1 MAMDCHVFNQKSIRR
16 PRSSHDSPNFA
27 VATPPASPTL
37 RQIMKPGGTEGGT
50 APFIA
55 GLGLTLTALGLYLL
69 FDSVHVVSGGTG
81 LISQWLIGNSGG
93 WESTSRGIIFV
104 PLLLGVG
111 LLFYDA
117 KTRIGWGLMWVGLAV
132 IIVEILSRLQFMFS
146 MKTSHLLLI
155 LGMTAA
161 GIGLM
166 LRGLREDKIAER
178 SKSDPP

>member
-1 MAMDCHVFNQKSIRR
+1 MCSTKKASRVPPSIHE
-16 PRSSHDSPNFA
+16 SLNFA
-27 VATPPASPTL
+27 IATTPASPNL
-37 RQIMKPGGTEGGT
+37 EQIMKPGGTEGGT

-81 LISQWLIGNSGG
+81 MISQWLMGQAGG
-93 WESTSRGIIFV
+93 WETTSRGVIFL

-117 KTRIGWGLMWVGLAV
+117 KTRIGWGLMWVGLALIV
-132 IIVEILSRLQFMFS
+132 VEILSRLQFMFS

-166 LRGLREDKIAER
+166 LRGLREDKAAER
-178 SKSDPP
+178 QKSDPS

>member
-1 MAMDCHVFNQKSIRR
+1 
-16 PRSSHDSPNFA
+16 
-27 VATPPASPTL
+27 
-37 RQIMKPGGTEGGT
+37 MKPGGTEGGT

-81 LISQWLIGNSGG
+81 IVSQWLMGSSGG
-93 WESTSRGIIFV
+93 WETTSRGVIFV

-117 KTRIGWGLMWVGLAV
+117 KTRIGWGLLWVGLAA

-161 GIGLM
+161 GLGLM
-166 LRGLREDKIAER
+166 LRGLREGKAAER
-178 SKSDPP
+178 QNSESS